1 VTAAAVAVNVAVVA
15 ADATVTEAGT
25 VRAEVMLLE
34 RATTEPPDVAAL
46 ERVTVQVVV
55 EEAARVVLAHCKELR
70 VIAAAVMVR
79 VAVLLA
85 PLRVA
90 VMVGVWLEVTA
101 AAVAIKVAV
110 VAAEATVTEAGTV
123 KAEVL
128 LLERSTTE
136 PPEGAA
142 FERVTVQVVVEEAAR
157 VVLAH
162 CKELRVIAAAETVR
176 VAVLLMP
183 LRVAVMAGVW
193 VEVTVAAMAV
203 NVAVVAPEATVTDAG
218 TVRAEVL
225 LLERV
230 TTEPPE
236 GAAFERVTV
245 QVVVARIARVVLA
258 HCRDVGVATVT
269 SDKLEV
275 ALTPFSVALAV
286 AV

>member
-90 VMVGVWLEVTA
+90 VMVGVWLEVT
-101 AAVAIKVAV
+101 
-110 VAAEATVTEAGTV
+110 
-123 KAEVL
+123 
-128 LLERSTTE
+128 
-136 PPEGAA
+136 
-142 FERVTVQVVVEEAAR
+142 
-157 VVLAH
+157 
-162 CKELRVIAAAETVR
+162 
-176 VAVLLMP
+176 
-183 LRVAVMAGVW
+183 
-193 VEVTVAAMAV
+193 VAAMAV

>member
-1 VTAAAVAVNVAVVA
+1 MFSGVTIDTVIFCDFITVPNVAETIAHPDMVGDVVNGNA
-15 ADATVTEAGT
+15 PLMEPAGTVTEAGIPKLVLVDFKT
-25 VRAEVMLLE
+25 TADALAAAEVK
-34 RATTEPPDVAAL
+34 
-46 ERVTVQVVV
+46 VTVHVPPRPGATVVGEQVRR
-55 EEAARVVLAHCKELR
+55 ESEDGT
-70 VIAAAVMVR
+70 AAVMVR
-79 VAVLLA
+79 VAVLLE

-90 VMVGVWLEVTA
+90 VTVGVWLEVTA

-142 FERVTVQVVVEEAAR
+142 FERVTVQVVV
-157 VVLAH
+157 
-162 CKELRVIAAAETVR
+162 
-176 VAVLLMP
+176 
-183 LRVAVMAGVW
+183 
-193 VEVTVAAMAV
+193 
-203 NVAVVAPEATVTDAG
+203 
-218 TVRAEVL
+218 
-225 LLERV
+225 
-230 TTEPPE
+230 
-236 GAAFERVTV
+236 
-245 QVVVARIARVVLA
+245 ARIARVVLA